1 MNSFNT
7 KENFSLF
14 VGRFTALGECLLQ
27 VHQQLKKLLELE
39 QKYSYHQDPITLS
52 RGSLEERAL
61 TQLKTLITK

>member
-1 MNSFNT
+1 MCT
-7 KENFSLF
+7 QCEISLARF
-14 VGRFTALGECLLQ
+14 IRRFTALGECLLQ

-39 QKYSYHQDPITLS
+39 QKYSYPQDPITLS